1 MNQDTTSSETQT
13 GDSDSTS
20 KLLNTASTL
29 NSERVIREPQCVS
42 AEELK
47 KVAEERDNLLER
59 LARMQAEFE
68 NTRKRMTKEKLD
80 SKDVVVG
87 DTVLSLL
94 PAIDSFD
101 LALQTYPRDVE
112 DFRRGLQLIRKQFD
126 EGLFRLGL
134 RPIAALGE
142 FFDPRI
148 HEAVDTE
155 ETINAQD
162 NQILEELQRGY
173 TLGPRLLRP
182 AKVVVA
188 KRPRASALEVINRDM
203 AG

>member
-13 GDSDSTS
+13 GNSDSTS

-29 NSERVIREPQCVS
+29 NSEQKGEPQCVS

>member
-29 NSERVIREPQCVS
+29 NSEQKGEPQCVS

>member
-1 MNQDTTSSETQT
+1 MNQDTTRSEAQT
-13 GDSDSTS
+13 GDSDSTRR
-20 KLLNTASTL
+20 LPNTASTL
-29 NSERVIREPQCVS
+29 NSEQKGEPQCVS
-42 AEELK
+42 AEEFK

-68 NTRKRMTKEKLD
+68 NTRKRMTKERLD

-155 ETINAQD
+155 ETTNAQD

-173 TLGPRLLRP
+173 TFGTRLLRP

-188 KRPRASALEVINRDM
+188 KCPRASAPEAINRDI

>member
-1 MNQDTTSSETQT
+1 MNQDTTRSEAQT
-13 GDSDSTS
+13 GDSDNTRR
-20 KLLNTASTL
+20 LLNTASTL
-29 NSERVIREPQCVS
+29 NSEQKGEPQCVS

-47 KVAEERDNLLER
+47 KVAEERDSLLER

-68 NTRKRMTKEKLD
+68 NTRKRMTKERLD
-80 SKDVVVG
+80 SKDVAVG

-126 EGLFRLGL
+126 EGLSRLGL

-148 HEAVDTE
+148 HEAVDAE
-155 ETINAQD
+155 ETTHAQD
-162 NQILEELQRGY
+162 NQILKELQRGY

-188 KRPRASALEVINRDM
+188 KRPRASAPEAINRDI

>member
-1 MNQDTTSSETQT
+1 MNQDTTRAETHV
-13 GDSDSTS
+13 GDSDNTR
-20 KLLNTASTL
+20 KLPNAASTL
-29 NSERVIREPQCVS
+29 NSEEKGGPQCVS
-42 AEELK
+42 VGEFK
-47 KVAEERDNLLER
+47 KVVEERDSLLER
-59 LARMQAEFE
+59 LPRMQAEFE
-68 NTRKRMTKEKLD
+68 NTRKRMTKERLD
-80 SKDVVVG
+80 SKDVAVG

-142 FFDPRI
+142 LFDPRL
-148 HEAVDTE
+148 HEVVDTE
-155 ETINAQD
+155 ENTSAQD

-173 TLGPRLLRP
+173 TLGARLLRP

-188 KRPRASALEVINRDM
+188 KQPRPSALETVNRDI

>member
-1 MNQDTTSSETQT
+1 MNQDTTRSEAQT
-13 GDSDSTS
+13 GDSDNTRR
-20 KLLNTASTL
+20 LLNTASTL
-29 NSERVIREPQCVS
+29 NSEQKGELQCVS

-47 KVAEERDNLLER
+47 KVAEERDSLLER

-68 NTRKRMTKEKLD
+68 NTRKRMTKERLD

-134 RPIAALGE
+134 RPIVTLGE

-148 HEAVDTE
+148 HEAVDAE
-155 ETINAQD
+155 ETTNAQD
-162 NQILEELQRGY
+162 NQILKELQRGY

-188 KRPRASALEVINRDM
+188 KPPRASAPEAINRDI

>member
-1 MNQDTTSSETQT
+1 MNQDTTRSEAQT
-13 GDSDSTS
+13 GDSDSTRR
-20 KLLNTASTL
+20 LPNTASTL
-29 NSERVIREPQCVS
+29 NSEQKGEPQCVS
-42 AEELK
+42 AEEFK

-68 NTRKRMTKEKLD
+68 NTRKRMTKERLD

-155 ETINAQD
+155 ETTNAQD

-173 TLGPRLLRP
+173 TFGTRLLRP

-188 KRPRASALEVINRDM
+188 KRPRASAPEAINRDI

>member
-1 MNQDTTSSETQT
+1 M
-13 GDSDSTS
+13 
-20 KLLNTASTL
+20 
-29 NSERVIREPQCVS
+29 
-42 AEELK
+42 
-47 KVAEERDNLLER
+47 
-59 LARMQAEFE
+59 
-68 NTRKRMTKEKLD
+68 D

-134 RPIAALGE
+134 RPIVALGE

-155 ETINAQD
+155 ENSNAKE

-173 TLGPRLLRP
+173 TLGARLLRP

-188 KRPRASALEVINRDM
+188 KRPRASAPEAINRDI

>member
-1 MNQDTTSSETQT
+1 MNQDTKRSDTQT
-13 GDSDSTS
+13 GDGDSAG
-20 KLLNTASTL
+20 KLPNTTSTL
-29 NSERVIREPQCVS
+29 NSEQKGEPQCVS

-47 KVAEERDNLLER
+47 RVAKERDGLLER

-68 NTRKRMTKEKLD
+68 NTRKRMTKERLD
-80 SKDVVVG
+80 SKDVAVG

-101 LALQTYPRDVE
+101 FALQTYPRDVE

-134 RPIAALGE
+134 RPIT
-142 FFDPRI
+142 
-148 HEAVDTE
+148 AVDTE
-155 ETINAQD
+155 ENTNAQD
-162 NQILEELQRGY
+162 NQILDELQRGY

-188 KRPRASALEVINRDM
+188 KRPRASAPEAINRDI